1 MSADAET
8 IGKLAEINSSL
19 SGTAM
24 DMQRRTVLLRQA
36 VGYLIDAAEPTETGE
51 YIVPGESIEDL
62 RKLLLAK
69 RGMCCE

>member
-36 VGYLIDAAEPTETGE
+36 VGYLIDAAEPQGDGD
-51 YIVPGESIEDL
+51 YIVPGESVEDL
-62 RKLLLAK
+62 RELLTGC
-69 RGMCCE
+69 RGEVI